1 MVYRKMTDPLRIQ
14 FHIKRIFFNG
24 KGGPRKIPLPK
35 QLDNLISQYTLK
47 RIYIWSLLF
56 KTLHTK
62 LSFMSV
68 L

>member
-1 MVYRKMTDPLRIQ
+1 MGREAL
-14 FHIKRIFFNG
+14 G
-24 KGGPRKIPLPK
+24 KIPLPK
-35 QLDNLISQYTLK
+35 QLDYLISQYTLK